1 MYDFEKKR
9 NDPLMTK
16 FFHDINLAER
26 RITFAGPERK
36 KGKRCPDVDGTNLI
50 ELASKYLQ
58 SEARDRPDP

>member
-1 MYDFEKKR
+1 
-9 NDPLMTK
+9 MTK